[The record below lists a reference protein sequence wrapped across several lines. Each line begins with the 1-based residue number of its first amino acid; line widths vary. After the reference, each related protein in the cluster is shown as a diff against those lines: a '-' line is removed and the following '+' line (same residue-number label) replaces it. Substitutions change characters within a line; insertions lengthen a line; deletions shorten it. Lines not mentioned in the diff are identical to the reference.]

1 VLTCWK
7 LIVFIE
13 LFEDLLAAICEDLLA
28 AVALEAEFDEVGALL
43 SGDEVHAVV
52 VVVGTLVD
60 IDVFGEGPLQY
71 LIDNGV

>member
-13 LFEDLLAAICEDLLA
+13 LFEDLLAAISEDLLA

-52 VVVGTLVD
+52 VVVGTFVD

>member
-1 VLTCWK
+1 MFTSWK

-13 LFEDLLAAICEDLLA
+13 LIKDLLASTSKNLLA